1 MESTTF
7 CQQVDEQLDELEAKL
22 PPLAANIVQVNRA
35 IYARTTRDLSRFG
48 TMLADSAGAIA
59 SAAAV
64 GMRTVG
70 GTAKWAAERTTD
82 AASTG
87 ARQTM
92 GQVKAQTRL
101 TAETA
106 NEELE
111 DLADDIDPSADP
123 VPAAGDLETKTKAE
137 LYDRAQEL
145 DIEGRSSMSK
155 AELVAALSE

>member
-7 CQQVDEQLDELEAKL
+7 CRQIDEQLDELEARL
-22 PPLAANIVQVNRA
+22 PPLAANIMSVNRA
-35 IYARTTRDLSRFG
+35 IYARTTKDLSRFG

-64 GMRTVG
+64 GVKTVG
-70 GTAKWAAERTTD
+70 GTAKWAADRTSS

-87 ARQTM
+87 TRQTL
-92 GQVKAQTRL
+92 GQAKAQTRI
-101 TAETA
+101 AVETA

-111 DLADDIDPSADP
+111 DLAEDIDPDAEP
-123 VPAAGDLETKTKAE
+123 VPAAGELETMTKAE

-145 DIEGRSSMSK
+145 DIDGRSTMSK
-155 AELVAALSE
+155 AELVQALRS